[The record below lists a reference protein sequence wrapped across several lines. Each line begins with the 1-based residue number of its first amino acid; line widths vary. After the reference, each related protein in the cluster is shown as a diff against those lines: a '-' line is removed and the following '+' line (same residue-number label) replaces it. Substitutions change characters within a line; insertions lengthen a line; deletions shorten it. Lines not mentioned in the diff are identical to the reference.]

1 MAKKE
6 KNETLKKLNESFG
19 QYDSSTNIDMEYSIS
34 PNSEDDKPQTGK
46 PDLSLKDDGIG
57 NNDSPIQDPAKKPT
71 AAQNTFSDKI
81 VEKENEQPSRR
92 MNESFGQYDS
102 STNIDTE
109 YSISANSEDDK
120 PQTGKPDLSLKD
132 DGIGNNDSPIQDP
145 ADAVTPEQQIISD
158 SILAQEEKIQ
168 AVSKKAKKEVKDMQK
183 DVESYI
189 DEVEKEYNEAGGL
202 KGLAQEKAEDLKKAM
217 NEDPKGTLCDLGKKT
232 LMVVGAFALL
242 KALFRK

>member
-6 KNETLKKLNESFG
+6 KNKTLKKL
-19 QYDSSTNIDMEYSIS
+19 
-34 PNSEDDKPQTGK
+34 
-46 PDLSLKDDGIG
+46 
-57 NNDSPIQDPAKKPT
+57 
-71 AAQNTFSDKI
+71 
-81 VEKENEQPSRR
+81 
-92 MNESFGQYDS
+92 NESFGQYDS

-109 YSISANSEDDK
+109 YSISPNSEDDK

-168 AVSKKAKKEVKDMQK
+168 AVSKKTKKEVKNMQK

-189 DEVEKEYNEAGGL
+189 DEVEKKYDETGGL
-202 KGLAQEKAEDLKKAM
+202 KGLAQEKAENLKKAM

>member
-71 AAQNTFSDKI
+71 AAQNSFSDKI
-81 VEKENEQPSRR
+81 VEKENEKPSRR

-109 YSISANSEDDK
+109 YSISPNSEDDK

-132 DGIGNNDSPIQDP
+132 DGIG
-145 ADAVTPEQQIISD
+145 
-158 SILAQEEKIQ
+158 
-168 AVSKKAKKEVKDMQK
+168 
-183 DVESYI
+183 
-189 DEVEKEYNEAGGL
+189 
-202 KGLAQEKAEDLKKAM
+202 
-217 NEDPKGTLCDLGKKT
+217 
-232 LMVVGAFALL
+232 
-242 KALFRK
+242 